1 MPYTQS
7 DLDAVRRAIA
17 SGALRVRFESG
28 TTVQETV
35 YRSIDDLRKAEAEI
49 AAALNA
55 STGGRRKQFYGVACK
70 GL

>member
-1 MPYTQS
+1 M
-7 DLDAVRRAIA
+7 
-17 SGALRVRFESG
+17 RFESG